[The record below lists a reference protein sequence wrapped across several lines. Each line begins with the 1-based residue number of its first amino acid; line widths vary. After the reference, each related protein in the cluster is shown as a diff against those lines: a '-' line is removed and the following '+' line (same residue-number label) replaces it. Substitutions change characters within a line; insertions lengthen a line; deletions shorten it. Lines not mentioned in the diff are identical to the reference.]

1 MPERF
6 STQMR
11 NMLSKPGVILAPGV
25 VDALSAKL
33 AREAGFKAIF
43 MGGNATTA
51 VRLGTPDVGLL
62 TLMEMVD
69 SAARIVDAAQIPL
82 IVDADTGFGNAL
94 NVQRTIREFE
104 RAGVAGFHIED
115 QVSPKKCG
123 HFEGKALVSTA
134 EMAGKIKAAVDARI
148 DTDFLIIAR
157 SDAIAVDGLEVALER
172 AESYYE
178 AGADMLMFGPPME
191 AEDFMKAKELGAPL
205 LAILDSSGRTPTAA
219 PKELERLGIKI
230 GIFPTAIVMSMIPA
244 LRRIF
249 AILHKDGSLASVKD
263 DLASFDEYHG
273 ILGLAEI
280 QTLERRYIE
289 NVE

>member
-1 MPERF
+1 MSERF
-6 STQMR
+6 SSQMR
-11 NMLSKPGVILAPGV
+11 HMLRQPGVTLAPGV

-82 IVDADTGFGNAL
+82 IVDADTGYGNAL

-104 RAGVAGFHIED
+104 RAGVAGFHMED
-115 QVSPKKCG
+115 QISPKKCG
-123 HFEGKALVSTA
+123 HYQGKVLVSTA
-134 EMAGKIKAAVDARI
+134 EMVGKIKAAVDARN
-148 DTDFLIIAR
+148 DPDFLIIAR
-157 SDAIAVDGLEVALER
+157 TDAIAVDGLEAALGR
-172 AESYYE
+172 AEAYYA

-191 AEDFMKAKELGAPL
+191 AGDFKKAKELGAPL
-205 LAILDSSGRTPTAA
+205 LAILDSSGRTPVLE
-219 PKELERLGIKI
+219 PSELEKLGIKI
-230 GIFPTAIVMSMIPA
+230 GIFPTAIVMSLIPA
-244 LRRIF
+244 LRHTFEVLRR
-249 AILHKDGSLASVKD
+249 DGSIAAIKD
-263 DLASFDEYHG
+263 DLASFDEYHK
-273 ILGLAEI
+273 ILGLAEM
-280 QTLERRYIE
+280 QALEQRYAE

>member
-1 MPERF
+1 MPQCF

-11 NMLSKPGVILAPGV
+11 HILSEPGVTLAPGV

-82 IVDADTGFGNAL
+82 IVDADTGYGNAL

-104 RAGVAGFHIED
+104 RAGVAGVHIED

-123 HFEGKALVSTA
+123 HFQGKVLVSAA
-134 EMAGKIKAAVDARI
+134 EMVGKIKAAVDARI
-148 DTDFLIIAR
+148 DPDFLIIAR
-157 SDAIAVDGLEVALER
+157 TDAIAVNGLGAALER
-172 AESYYE
+172 AESYYA
-178 AGADMLMFGPPME
+178 AGADILMFGPPME
-191 AEDFMKAKELGAPL
+191 AEDFIKAKELGAPL
-205 LAILDSSGRTPTAA
+205 LAILDSSGRTPIAA

-230 GIFPTAIVMSMIPA
+230 GIFPTAIVMSLIPA

-249 AILHKDGSLASVKD
+249 ATLHRDGSLLAIKD
-263 DLASFDEYHG
+263 DLASFDEYHSF
-273 ILGLAEI
+273 LGLAEI
-280 QTLERRYIE
+280 QELERRYIGNLE
-289 NVE
+289 